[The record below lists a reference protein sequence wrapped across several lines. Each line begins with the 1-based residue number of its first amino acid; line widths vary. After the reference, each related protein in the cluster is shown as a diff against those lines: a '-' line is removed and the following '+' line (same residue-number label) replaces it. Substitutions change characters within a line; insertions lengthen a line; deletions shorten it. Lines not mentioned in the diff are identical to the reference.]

1 MSRINVLIADKFAP
15 SGVDELVAAGC
26 DVTCDPGL
34 SGDALREKIA
44 ATGCRVLVVRGTKVT
59 ADMLEASSEL
69 AVVVRAGAGYNTIDV
84 AAASM
89 RSVLVANCPGKN
101 AVAVAE
107 LTLGLILALDRRLA
121 DNVSDL
127 RNGVWN
133 KGDYAKARGL
143 KRRTLGIVGLG
154 EIGKAVAS
162 RALAFEMNVLGWSR
176 SLTNKA
182 ATRLGIERC
191 DTIGELASRSD
202 VLTVHLAAND
212 DTRGI
217 ISAAVI
223 EKLKAGSYLINT
235 SRAGVLDYEAL
246 ALAIRDRGIRAG
258 LDVFPSE
265 PGGGA
270 SAFSDPIVNVEG
282 VVYGTHHIG
291 ASTEQAQ
298 EAIARETIRIIK
310 EYKTTGH
317 VPHCVNVQ
325 GESPARYVLVVRHR
339 NRPGVLAHTLD
350 AISHGGINVQEM
362 ENIICA
368 GAQAACAR
376 ILLDGPLPEEVLTK
390 IRMGNEHVFAVTI
403 SPLKD

>member
-1 MSRINVLIADKFAP
+1 MSRIKVLIADKFAAW
-15 SGVDELVAAGC
+15 GVEELVEAGC
-26 DVTCDPGL
+26 DVTCDPTL
-34 SGDALREKIA
+34 SGDALHAKLAE
-44 ATGCRVLVVRGTKVT
+44 TGCRVLVVRSTKVT

-84 AAASM
+84 AAASQ
-89 RSVLVANCPGKN
+89 RSILVANCPGKN

-107 LTLGLILALDRRLA
+107 LTFGLILALDRRLA
-121 DNVSDL
+121 DNTLDL

-133 KGDYAKARGL
+133 KGEYARARGL

-154 EIGKAVAS
+154 EIGKAVAR
-162 RALAFEMNVLGWSR
+162 RALAFEMNVVGWSR
-176 SLTNKA
+176 SLTEERA
-182 ATRLGIERC
+182 GRLGIGRC
-191 DTIGELASRSD
+191 ATIAQLASVSD

-217 ISAAVI
+217 ISADVI
-223 EKLKAGSYLINT
+223 NNLKPGSYLINT
-235 SRAGVLDYEAL
+235 SRAGVLDYKAL
-246 ALAIRDRGIRAG
+246 AVAIRERQIRAG
-258 LDVFPSE
+258 LDVFPHE
-265 PGGGA
+265 PGSGA
-270 SAFSDPIVNVEG
+270 SAFSDPIMKADG

-350 AISHGGINVQEM
+350 AISHGGNNVEEM

-376 ILLDGPLPEEVLTK
+376 ILLDGPLSPEVLAQ
-390 IRMGNEHVFAVTI
+390 IRSGNEHVFAVTI
-403 SPLKD
+403 SPLRD